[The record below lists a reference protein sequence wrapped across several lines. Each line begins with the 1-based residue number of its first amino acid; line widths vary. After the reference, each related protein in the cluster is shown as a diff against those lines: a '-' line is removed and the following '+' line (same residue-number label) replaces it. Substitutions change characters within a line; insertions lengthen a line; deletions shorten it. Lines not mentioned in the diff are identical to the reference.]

1 MKTRQA
7 TKRLQLEHS
16 LISSA
21 SERPS
26 KKVKSVAQT
35 PAAVARI
42 NEVLPIEILLM
53 IFEKLTL
60 QENVMS
66 CAKTCTKWREIIALF
81 VLRSKILGQAS
92 ICQKFKRDIKKDGW
106 TEKCYDVDVIMSLY
120 AKFIN
125 RTCCKFYQP
134 LFK

>member
-1 MKTRQA
+1 MN
-7 TKRLQLEHS
+7 TKRLQFEYS
-16 LISSA
+16 LASS
-21 SERPS
+21 SSSQPLS
-26 KKVKSVAQT
+26 KKVKFVAQR
-35 PAAVARI
+35 PAAVAGI
-42 NEVLPIEILLM
+42 NDILPIEILLM

-60 QENVMS
+60 QENVVS

-125 RTCCKFYQP
+125 RTCCKF
-134 LFK
+134 F